1 MNKCVN
7 AVALVC
13 GHLVEVVRGFG
24 FIDQLIKLI
33 NLKKRMRRGKRA
45 NTQARTI
52 TRARIQEKIM
62 TRASPKRRAKGK
74 TLSSPRI
81 LL

>member
-1 MNKCVN
+1 MN
-7 AVALVC
+7 AVARVC

-24 FIDQLIKLI
+24 FIDQSIKLI
-33 NLKKRMRRGKRA
+33 NLKKRMRRRKRT
-45 NTQARTI
+45 NTQSRKS
-52 TRARIQEKIM
+52 TRARIKEKIM

-81 LL
+81 LLKT